1 MEGALVYWCHLITF
15 KHAII
20 LVILYQSGAHFI
32 SEFRK
37 LLYAAIVMPKSL
49 KILCIWND
57 NFFSSFMHIFFHQ
70 QAKLS
75 LDLTKLLF
83 PMAVSKLWPTPPI
96 TTTVMSLMSNTK
108 VSPSTP
114 KPNLTTPPLPP
125 NTTPLPNTPQ
135 PTLKLFLRS
144 HY

>member
-37 LLYAAIVMPKSL
+37 LVYAAIVFPKSL

-57 NFFSSFMHIFFHQ
+57 KFFFKFYVYIFSPTG
-70 QAKLS
+70 K
-75 LDLTKLLF
+75 
-83 PMAVSKLWPTPPI
+83 AVSGSYQVALPDGRVQ
-96 TTTVMSLMSNTK
+96 TVTYTADHYNGYVADVK
-108 VSPSTP
+108 YEGVPVYPEAKPYHPAPAP
-114 KPNLTTPPLPP
+114 KYHPAPKYAPA
-125 NTTPLPNTPQ
+125 
-135 PTLKLFLRS
+135 
-144 HY
+144 HA